1 MNEIKNIENRLV
13 VQANSLIE
21 ASYKLKPSQQKFLRI
36 MASMITKNDE
46 DFKMYEFK
54 ISELIELFEVKDQ
67 SKYKEIPKQTREL
80 MGNIL
85 TFKTDKKIIQVPFLN
100 YCEYELG
107 EGILKVQFH
116 PYLKPFYLYLSKE
129 NPYTKYELKN
139 ILPLKS
145 VYSIR
150 IYELLKQFEKI
161 GTRTIEISQLRNIFQ
176 IKPTEYTRYNDFKR
190 FVLLQA
196 QKEVP
201 LKTDIS
207 FEFDEIKEKRKV
219 TAIKFHIH
227 SKNKNEKKTVAIDEP
242 IPGQIDMEE
251 VLNSDSAA
259 ADEEPV
265 DNMMTEKE
273 LIELKAIF
281 TEHELSNQAIC
292 AIYEDSK
299 KDMELVREC
308 YLQCL
313 ENKGTIG
320 NVVGYM
326 RKLVKDFEP
335 SIQHKPVKKNK
346 FLNFP
351 QTKYNFD
358 EIEQLEM
365 KRQVEK
371 LRKEGIIPNE
381 VKNDDIRNQ

>member
-1 MNEIKNIENRLV
+1 VNEVKKIENKLV

-21 ASYKLKPSQQKFLRI
+21 ASYKLKPSQQKFLRV
-36 MASMITKNDE
+36 MASIINKNDE

-80 MGNIL
+80 MGNVL

-161 GTRTIEISQLRNIFQ
+161 GTRTLAISQLREIFQ

-219 TAIKFHIH
+219 TAIKFYI
-227 SKNKNEKKTVAIDEP
+227 KPNIQAQNEISATQMDAELKSQKEKISEDEAF
-242 IPGQIDMEE
+242 G
-251 VLNSDSAA
+251 VKR
-259 ADEEPV
+259 V
-265 DNMMTEKE
+265 KE
-273 LIELKAIF
+273 LINEHDVTELEALKILKSA
-281 TEHELSNQAIC
+281 
-292 AIYEDSK
+292 
-299 KDMELVREC
+299 
-308 YLQCL
+308 
-313 ENKGTIG
+313 KG
-320 NVVGYM
+320 
-326 RKLVKDFEP
+326 DFAV
-335 SIQHKPVKKNK
+335 IQKVYNHFKNK
-346 FLNFP
+346 QSDNFVGLMVSMVKP
-351 QTKYNFD
+351 GVFQKPKFNAPKTTFNDYEQRHYDYNELEKGLTGEK
-358 EIEQLEM
+358 EIN
-365 KRQVEK
+365 
-371 LRKEGIIPNE
+371 LREITS
-381 VKNDDIRNQ
+381 Q

>member
-1 MNEIKNIENRLV
+1 MNEVKKIENKLV

-21 ASYKLKPSQQKFLRI
+21 ASYKLKPSQQKFLRV

-80 MGNIL
+80 MGNVL

-161 GTRTIEISQLRNIFQ
+161 GTRTIGISQLRDIFQ

-190 FVLLQA
+190 KVLLQA

-207 FEFDEIKEKRKV
+207 FDFEEIKEKRKV
-219 TAIKFHIH
+219 KAIKFYIK
-227 SKNKNEKKTVAIDEP
+227 SNEIQNEVSATKLDAEPKAPKVEISEDEAY
-242 IPGQIDMEE
+242 G
-251 VLNSDSAA
+251 VKR
-259 ADEEPV
+259 V
-265 DNMMTEKE
+265 HE
-273 LIELKAIF
+273 LITEYITDLEALKI
-281 TEHELSNQAIC
+281 LKC
-292 AIYEDSK
+292 ANGDFGVIKEKYNIISQ
-299 KDMELVREC
+299 L
-308 YLQCL
+308 
-313 ENKGTIG
+313 NKVD
-320 NVVGYM
+320 NVVGAVI
-326 RKLVKDFEP
+326 RAIKEDWKEPQSKVKR
-335 SIQHKPVKKNK
+335 NK
-346 FLNFP
+346 FNDYDQRTYDYNELEKGLNGEKEIDLSAI
-351 QTKYNFD
+351 TK
-358 EIEQLEM
+358 
-365 KRQVEK
+365 
-371 LRKEGIIPNE
+371 
-381 VKNDDIRNQ
+381 